1 MRYLYESLDR
11 PTRLYIKKCSHCNL
25 KYFGKTSAD
34 DIKNYTG
41 SGLYWSNHL
50 RKHNSVS
57 IHLWNSDWYYDTS
70 ICRFALKFS
79 SINRIVESN
88 SWANV
93 KNENG
98 LDGGG
103 PGASGAKKISNK
115 RLSEEWKETVGKR
128 AYKSMSETKSSCEW
142 KKSVGN
148 QSRIKFL
155 KTMENKWKELKQKEL
170 ETKSSQ
176 KWKQTVGKKA
186 KEKEMATKNSDEW
199 KQTVGIEAA
208 RKCSWTKN
216 SSEWRKTKGKAVS
229 EKLSKKQNDPE
240 WKRKTYR
247 TCEHC
252 GKGPMS
258 AGNYNRW
265 HGKKCKTT

>member
-1 MRYLYESLDR
+1 MEYLYESLDR
-11 PTRLYIKKCSHCNL
+11 PTRLYIKKCSHCDL

-34 DIKNYTG
+34 NIKNYPG

-50 RKHNSVS
+50 KKHNSVS

-79 SINRIVESN
+79 SINRIVESD

-103 PGASGAKKISNK
+103 PGTSGAKKISNT
-115 RLSEEWKETVGKR
+115 RLSEEWKESVGKR
-128 AYKSMSETKSSCEW
+128 VYKIMSETKSSCEW
-142 KKSVGN
+142 KESVGY

-155 KTMENKWKELKQKEL
+155 ETMENKWKDI
-170 ETKSSQ
+170 
-176 KWKQTVGKKA
+176 
-186 KEKEMATKNSDEW
+186 KEKEMATKNSEEW

-208 RKCSWTKN
+208 KKCSRTKN
-216 SSEWRKTKGKAVS
+216 SSEWKKTKGKVVS

-240 WKRKTYR
+240 WKKKTYR

-265 HGKKCKTT
+265 HGEKCNTITTCPQPFSCQR